1 MKQKINRIIGSYERQ
16 FELARQLVGQ
26 TITDVCFYL
35 EDQDKDF
42 TEQPNDFGKS
52 LLNGIDIRTSELT
65 FSIGNR
71 FIDRS
76 RGLSMDM
83 GQTTGHEF
91 LESTKK
97 PVSFKSK
104 ISKGK
109 INELNLYWMDIP
121 YENETGLYLQEIE
134 LKTENGYLLVSSI
147 EVTGGVVGHEF
158 TDELLVIDIPEKAE
172 LLELGQFGIENERL
186 TFKDWDE
193 MKKSMAA
200 R

>member
-1 MKQKINRIIGSYERQ
+1 MKQKINRVIGSYERQ
-16 FELARQLVGQ
+16 FELTRQLVGQ

-71 FIDRS
+71 FIHRS
-76 RGLSMDM
+76 LGLSMDM
-83 GQTTGHEF
+83 GHTTDHEF

-109 INELNLYWMDIP
+109 INELNLYWMNIP

-172 LLELGQFGIENERL
+172 LLKLGQFGLENERL

-193 MKKSMAA
+193 MKKSMAVG
-200 R
+200 